1 MDYIV
6 SGHKYVDDVVS
17 MLMMFY
23 PNEKYT
29 QVDEVGD
36 NFTVVSVLSKNTAS
50 AHVLK
55 RQGNNIR
62 CLYRSVWWCKR
73 T

>member
-23 PNEKYT
+23 PNEKYA
-29 QVDEVGD
+29 G
-36 NFTVVSVLSKNTAS
+36 
-50 AHVLK
+50 
-55 RQGNNIR
+55 
-62 CLYRSVWWCKR
+62 
-73 T
+73 

>member
-36 NFTVVSVLSKNTAS
+36 NFTVVSVLSKTQHQLMFLKTAR
-50 AHVLK
+50 K
-55 RQGNNIR
+55 
-62 CLYRSVWWCKR
+62 
-73 T
+73 

>member
-36 NFTVVSVLSKNTAS
+36 NFTVVLYCLKTQHQLMFLKTAR
-50 AHVLK
+50 K
-55 RQGNNIR
+55 
-62 CLYRSVWWCKR
+62 
-73 T
+73 

>member
-23 PNEKYT
+23 PNE
-29 QVDEVGD
+29 
-36 NFTVVSVLSKNTAS
+36 
-50 AHVLK
+50 
-55 RQGNNIR
+55 NIR
-62 CLYRSVWWCKR
+62 RLMKWEIILQLFLYCLKHSISSCF
-73 T
+73 

>member
-36 NFTVVSVLSKNTAS
+36 NFTVVYVLYKKTA
-50 AHVLK
+50 
-55 RQGNNIR
+55 
-62 CLYRSVWWCKR
+62 
-73 T
+73 